1 MPKAN
6 EGSSQTVTRTSSRAA
21 HHTPILVSRTDNGRV
36 MKPNQIKVRRM
47 ELGLTVAE
55 LAAALQLTENE
66 LLMIEAG
73 DTAFC
78 ESDAFEDTFAEFEE
92 RVFYT
97 FAGA

>member
-1 MPKAN
+1 
-6 EGSSQTVTRTSSRAA
+6 
-21 HHTPILVSRTDNGRV
+21 
-36 MKPNQIKVRRM
+36 
-47 ELGLTVAE
+47 
-55 LAAALQLTENE
+55 
-66 LLMIEAG
+66 MIEAG